1 MVKFNPFPDAKK
13 GIRRMIQKKPMTKK
27 TTSWSSVPYVK
38 DNKGVAA
45 RFRLRQTKW
54 RRTIQE
60 LVTASDEEIIS
71 ILIKDQLL
79 RDWKGAM
86 CPHCQSGKL
95 SALTNNG
102 RDDILRHRCNRKGCQ
117 RYLLPQHLHPIFS
130 ATKGPEGHTLQMQA
144 AALLVRLLHVP
155 LSAIHVLT
163 HINHK
168 ALEKMSRNLMIT
180 RKGYVQ
186 KEEKNIV
193 FGGAPR
199 SWKDVEADEATFDK
213 KALLPHEMPA
223 QDGKTVVWEQ
233 WGAMA
238 PPRLLVLCKLNPA
251 RTVPRAPGPG
261 AIRKTDW
268 SPLANK
274 FLAKRNVIL
283 HTDSARSYRMKL
295 PGVLHDAVVHKKRRV
310 KVNGKWVEKTHI
322 RAYFQAQVARWPKGD
337 LQSRDSDRRPGL
349 AID

>member
-102 RDDILRHRCNRKGCQ
+102 RDDILRHRCNCKGCQ

-168 ALEKMSRNLMIT
+168 ALEKNEPEPHDHTEGLCAEGGEKHRFWRCSSVMERCRGRRSHVRQ
-180 RKGYVQ
+180 KG
-186 KEEKNIV
+186 
-193 FGGAPR
+193 P
-199 SWKDVEADEATFDK
+199 S
-213 KALLPHEMPA
+213 
-223 QDGKTVVWEQ
+223 
-233 WGAMA
+233 
-238 PPRLLVLCKLNPA
+238 
-251 RTVPRAPGPG
+251 
-261 AIRKTDW
+261 
-268 SPLANK
+268 SP
-274 FLAKRNVIL
+274 
-283 HTDSARSYRMKL
+283 
-295 PGVLHDAVVHKKRRV
+295 
-310 KVNGKWVEKTHI
+310 
-322 RAYFQAQVARWPKGD
+322 
-337 LQSRDSDRRPGL
+337 
-349 AID
+349 